1 MSEQADRQRNAR
13 QHFAAP
19 GGRHDRLVRVLRV
32 ALPSV
37 IGVLLAFLV
46 FSPFSQTQERSFVL
60 DKDDVNLAG
69 ERLRLTEALYRGQDS
84 KGRPFSLR
92 AGSAVQKSSTEP
104 LLRLRDLSGR
114 LLMADGPAE
123 LTAGQGYYDMKTEKV
138 RVEGPLAF
146 TGGNGFSLTASN
158 VEFAMKTRQ
167 VESFGPVSGSMR
179 VGSFSAGKLRADLDA
194 RIVRLEGGARLRIDQ
209 NAIR

>member
-1 MSEQADRQRNAR
+1 MSEQADIQRNAR

-19 GGRHDRLVRVLRV
+19 GGRHDRLVRLLRV
-32 ALPSV
+32 ALPSI

-60 DKDDVNLAG
+60 DKDEVNMAR
-69 ERLRLTEALYRGQDS
+69 ERLRLTEALYRGEDS
-84 KGRPFSLR
+84 NGRPFSLR
-92 AGSAVQKSSTEP
+92 AGIAVHKSSSET
-104 LLRLRDLSGR
+104 LLRMHDLSAR
-114 LLMADGPAE
+114 ILMPDGPAE
-123 LTAGQGYYDMKTEKV
+123 LSAGQGYYDMQNEKV

-158 VEFAMKTRQ
+158 VEFALKTRKL
-167 VESFGPVSGSMR
+167 ESFGPVSGSTR
-179 VGSFSAGKLRADLDA
+179 VGTFSAGKLRADLDA